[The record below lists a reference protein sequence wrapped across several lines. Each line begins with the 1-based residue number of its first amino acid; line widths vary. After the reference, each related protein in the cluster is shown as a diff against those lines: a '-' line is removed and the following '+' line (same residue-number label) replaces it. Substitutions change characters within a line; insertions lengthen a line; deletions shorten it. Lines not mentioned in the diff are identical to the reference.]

1 MAELPTIARPYAEA
15 LFAAA
20 RADLSQAAPWQSAL
34 DALAALVADTGVA
47 SLLSN
52 PQISDARR
60 YELLTGLTNQ
70 ALPSQIAEL
79 LKLIIENG
87 RLAALPEVAEQFRT
101 LVNESQG
108 VAQCIIESAFPVGS
122 EDLASLVAA
131 LRRRFPLNLK
141 PEVRV
146 DPQLIGGVRVTVG
159 DRVLDNSVR
168 ARLRA
173 MQAQLTA

>member
-20 RADLSQAAPWQSAL
+20 RADMSQAATWQSAL

-60 YELLTGLTNQ
+60 FELLTGLTKQ
-70 ALPSQIAEL
+70 ALASQIAEL

-101 LVNESQG
+101 LINESQG
-108 VAQCIIESAFPVGS
+108 VAQCIIESAFPVSS